1 MWYPL
6 TESLPQYSLC
16 RAPQRWNTCQ
26 IYPVT
31 ATKQQCS
38 KITKHKPGCYT
49 MDMHNNTVRWFM
61 SPQQWTWNRTPISW
75 LFIPV
80 FSMWPSFSIQGSK
93 TWKSRQL
100 WQNQVSLT
108 ITWTQQSDQNCF
120 TGNRQTNITNACE
133 LNYCSTWL
141 VLNQL
146 LPRKLTQSFSPAG
159 EKCALTAV
167 LSPWSQTKNKTL
179 LHIPTMS
186 FQCLSEFMFLFYSI
200 PHSLLYVQEEFFF
213 LQFDIDKLCCERIE
227 NVKLLYVTPCCML
240 ALCYLHCHL
249 LVLFG

>member
-1 MWYPL
+1 MWDESCLHNSGRETGHQYPD
-6 TESLPQYSLC
+6 C
-16 RAPQRWNTCQ
+16 
-26 IYPVT
+26 
-31 ATKQQCS
+31 
-38 KITKHKPGCYT
+38 
-49 MDMHNNTVRWFM
+49 
-61 SPQQWTWNRTPISW
+61 
-75 LFIPV
+75 LFQM
-80 FSMWPSFSIQGSK
+80 FSVWPSFSVQGSK

-100 WQNQVSLT
+100 WRNQVSLT

-120 TGNRQTNITNACE
+120 TGNRQTNINNACE

-186 FQCLSEFMFLFYSI
+186 FHCLSEFMFLFYPI
-200 PHSLLYVQEEFFF
+200 PHSLLYVQEDFF
-213 LQFDIDKLCCERIE
+213 LTVWHWWIVLWKNRGCKAT
-227 NVKLLYVTPCCML
+227 VYHAV
-240 ALCYLHCHL
+240 LHVGTWNASLVGKRSVICIVICL
-249 LVLFG
+249 PLVLFD